1 MTDSAGIRPIQR
13 FSIGEV
19 AAYLGLSH
27 DTLRYYEKIG
37 LLPRV
42 ARDPGG
48 RRRFDERDLS
58 ILRFVRRA
66 QAMNF
71 SLTEIAQLLKMRENP
86 RQAKDEVRALTREK
100 LTQTET
106 RLEEIRKL
114 RDELRVLVN
123 LCRCS
128 EAGCPIIESLDEQ
141 GIAE

>member
-1 MTDSAGIRPIQR
+1 MQH

-19 AAYLGLSH
+19 AERLGLSH

-42 ARDPGG
+42 VRDPGG

-58 ILRFVRRA
+58 TLRFVRRA

-114 RDELRVLVN
+114 RDELRLLVS

-128 EAGCPIIESLDEQ
+128 KAGCPIIESLDEQ
-141 GIAE
+141 GNAE